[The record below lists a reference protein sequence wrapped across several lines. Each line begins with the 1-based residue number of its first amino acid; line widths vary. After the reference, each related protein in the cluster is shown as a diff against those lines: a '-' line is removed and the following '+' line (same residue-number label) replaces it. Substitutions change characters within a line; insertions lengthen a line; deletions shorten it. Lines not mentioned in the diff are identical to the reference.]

1 MDERTTTLI
10 ERNYG
15 KAYKLSAVVRYG
27 LNPPNWDLSLPDGVC
42 TSMDIP
48 ESGNP
53 NASASVGYID
63 PFNRYIVDYSAV
75 RLQKE
80 SATVKTE
87 KRRYVIRVFIW
98 FNDFGGK
105 APFSAFGSFDDNGF
119 LVDMLPCMG
128 STGVNENFQHYL
140 GNFGWNSNLILGS
153 KFYTYGE
160 IFSGGRIGFM
170 FDIKVPSSGI
180 LHYFAFITPKD

>member
-1 MDERTTTLI
+1 
-10 ERNYG
+10 
-15 KAYKLSAVVRYG
+15 
-27 LNPPNWDLSLPDGVC
+27 
-42 TSMDIP
+42 MDIP

-53 NASASVGYID
+53 NASASVAYID
-63 PFNRYIVDYSAV
+63 PFNRYIVNYSAV

-87 KRRYVIRVFIW
+87 KRRYVIRAFIW

-105 APFSAFGSFDDNGF
+105 APFCAFGSFDENGF
-119 LVDMLPCMG
+119 LIDMLP
-128 STGVNENFQHYL
+128 TATNVGVNENFQNYFL
-140 GNFGWNSNLILGS
+140 FAGSNTSNILGA
-153 KFYTYGE
+153 KFYCYGE

-170 FDIKVPSSGI
+170 FDIKEPSSGI